1 MANPFDDDYRSSSAT
16 RNTKLKSYTH
26 TDNIE
31 DEADYYEKEIE
42 KYMQESLDSTER
54 SKRHLENSEKIG
66 TQTAQD
72 LLEQREKLERTER
85 NLDEIHR
92 TTQVTQRNL
101 NSLKSV
107 FGGFFKNKFSRKP
120 PESIAEMPQSKSASK
135 LSDTVGDLNTG
146 GSSASFS
153 GMSSTGQPTLS
164 ESSRNAIKGTRWEA
178 MDNQI
183 DENLGNC
190 SFRFCFVIIYN
201 LLPMLTNVFFL
212 DVMSKN
218 LRNLRRLGEDLGRE
232 VDEQNQMLDRIQ
244 TKADRNDAIVRVQDK
259 QVRKIFI
266 NVFRELCLFHPIV
279 PNVFV
284 ILPV

>member
-1 MANPFDDDYRSSSAT
+1 MANPFDDDYKSSSAT
-16 RNTKLKSYTH
+16 SNKKLKSYTMRS
-26 TDNIE
+26 DNIE
-31 DEADYYEKEIE
+31 DEADYYEREIE

-54 SKRHLENSEKIG
+54 SRRHLENSEKLG
-66 TQTAQD
+66 AQTAQD

-92 TTQVTQRNL
+92 TTQITQRNL

-120 PESIAEMPQSKSASK
+120 PDAVPEMPQSKSASR
-135 LSDTVGDLNTG
+135 LNDTVAELNTG

-153 GMSSTGQPTLS
+153 GTASAPQSTLS

-183 DENLGNC
+183 DENLDA
-190 SFRFCFVIIYN
+190 
-201 LLPMLTNVFFL
+201 MT
-212 DVMSKN
+212 KN

-259 QVRKIFI
+259 QMQKILGSETKAEEAAGT
-266 NVFRELCLFHPIV
+266 NYTPK
-279 PNVFV
+279 
-284 ILPV
+284 

>member
-1 MANPFDDDYRSSSAT
+1 MQSKILTPTKYSQLQFSQHFRSFCVIAMANPFDDDYKSSSAT
-16 RNTKLKSYTH
+16 HNKKLKSYTMRS
-26 TDNIE
+26 DNIE
-31 DEADYYEKEIE
+31 DEADYYEREIE

-54 SKRHLENSEKIG
+54 SRRHLENSEKLG
-66 TQTAQD
+66 AQTAQD

-92 TTQVTQRNL
+92 TTQITQRNL

-120 PESIAEMPQSKSASK
+120 PDAVAEMPQSKSASK
-135 LSDTVGDLNTG
+135 LADTVGEMNTG

-153 GMSSTGQPTLS
+153 GTASAPQSTLS
-164 ESSRNAIKGTRWEA
+164 ESNA
-178 MDNQI
+178 
-183 DENLGNC
+183 
-190 SFRFCFVIIYN
+190 
-201 LLPMLTNVFFL
+201 
-212 DVMSKN
+212 MSKN

-259 QVRKIFI
+259 QMQKILGSETKAEEAAGTNYTPNLDPSTKMSLAMKATSF
-266 NVFRELCLFHPIV
+266 FR
-279 PNVFV
+279 
-284 ILPV
+284 